1 MQRVQV
7 LYQLS
12 EGNKISFK
20 VVRSKVRLKEG
31 RFESRIRCMTVLL
44 VNPTIANATTSN
56 TSVIR
61 GEYINNTGSS
71 LRQRD
76 TEYKTNVP
84 ADGRSINW
92 YTLSLLNT

>member
-12 EGNKISFK
+12 EEIKFVQGSTKQSTFK
-20 VVRSKVRLKEG
+20 RG
-31 RFESRIRCMTVLL
+31 TFRIRCMTVLL

-71 LRQRD
+71 LRQRN

>member
-1 MQRVQV
+1 
-7 LYQLS
+7 
-12 EGNKISFK
+12 
-20 VVRSKVRLKEG
+20 
-31 RFESRIRCMTVLL
+31 MTVLL

-71 LRQRD
+71 LRQRN

>member
-12 EGNKISFK
+12 EEIKFVQGSTKQSKFK
-20 VVRSKVRLKEG
+20 RG
-31 RFESRIRCMTVLL
+31 TFRIAYTLLTVLL

-71 LRQRD
+71 LRQRN

>member
-12 EGNKISFK
+12 EEIKFVQGSTKQST
-20 VVRSKVRLKEG
+20 LKEG

-71 LRQRD
+71 LRQRN

>member
-12 EGNKISFK
+12 EEIKFVQGSTKQSTFK
-20 VVRSKVRLKEG
+20 RGTFRIAYTLYDRSPRE
-31 RFESRIRCMTVLL
+31 
-44 VNPTIANATTSN
+44 PHDANATTSN

-71 LRQRD
+71 LRQRN

>member
-1 MQRVQV
+1 
-7 LYQLS
+7 
-12 EGNKISFK
+12 
-20 VVRSKVRLKEG
+20 
-31 RFESRIRCMTVLL
+31 MTVLL

-71 LRQRD
+71 LDKEIR
-76 TEYKTNVP
+76 YKTNVP

-92 YTLSLLNT
+92 YTLCSQHLKQKNTNKTESNPNYKG